1 MTILL
6 QLILLAAGFALL
18 LRGADALVVGA
29 SSLARRLGVSNIVI
43 GLTVVAFG
51 TSMPELIVNVFA
63 SLRNAHA
70 VVLGNIVGSNFA
82 NIALIL
88 GIAAIIV
95 PLAVQSATVWKEI
108 PLAVLSIVLVV
119 VMGND
124 VMLDG
129 VASNVIG
136 RADGLVL
143 LSFFVVFLYY
153 VFGLV
158 KDGNGLFE
166 QKPELV
172 SGRRTAILVILGLV
186 ALGIGGK
193 LVVDAATALA
203 KAVGIPS
210 RVIALTVVAVGTSLP
225 ELATSVVAALRKN
238 ADIAVGNII
247 GSNIFN
253 VFLVLGVSAVISP
266 IPVARIV
273 MTDVAATVAISALL
287 FAFMFIGRKHVLDR
301 WQGAFLVSLYLMYT
315 ASLFFI
321 R

>member
-1 MTILL
+1 MSILL
-6 QLILLAAGFALL
+6 QIAIIVVGFALL
-18 LRGADALVVGA
+18 LRGADALVAGA

-51 TSMPELIVNVFA
+51 TSMPELVVNVFA

-88 GIAAIIV
+88 GIAAVIA
-95 PLAVQSATVWKEI
+95 PLAVQKATVWKEI
-108 PLAVLSIVLVV
+108 PLAVLSIVLVI

-124 VMLDG
+124 VALDG
-129 VASNVIG
+129 TAANVIG
-136 RADGLVL
+136 RADGIML
-143 LSFFVVFLYY
+143 LAFFIVFLYY

-158 KDGNGLFE
+158 RDGNGLFE
-166 QKPELV
+166 PKPELI
-172 SGRRTAILVILGLV
+172 SGRRTALLVVGGLI
-186 ALGIGGK
+186 ALAVGGK
-193 LVVDAATALA
+193 LVVDAATTLA
-203 KAVGIPS
+203 KAAGIPT
-210 RVIALTVVAVGTSLP
+210 RIIALTVVAVGTSLP
-225 ELATSVVAALRKN
+225 ELATSIVAALRRN

-253 VFLVLGVSAVISP
+253 VFLVLGLSAVISP
-266 IPVARIV
+266 IPVARVV

-287 FAFMFIGRKHVLDR
+287 FAFMFIGRRHLLDR
-301 WQGAFLVSLYLMYT
+301 WQGAFLVSLYVMYT